1 MRSTSKRIAP
11 KGTLGSVGRAARI
24 PAIAGQHS
32 TARRKG
38 PRAPKGMKV
47 TQVGIDGKDID
58 VEVLYVRHRGIKAF
72 VDIVRH
78 ATPIQLVR
86 TEREGVSGRLVKDL
100 AAKMDISAARFYAI
114 LGVPKAT
121 LESKAAKGEVIS
133 GAGGQAA
140 LSMVRLLGQAEA
152 ILERSTS
159 PEAKGFD
166 VAKWLGSWIE
176 QPQPALGGRKPADF
190 LDTPT
195 GFEIVSKA
203 LGALESGS
211 YL

>member
-1 MRSTSKRIAP
+1 MGI
-11 KGTLGSVGRAARI
+11 
-24 PAIAGQHS
+24 
-32 TARRKG
+32 
-38 PRAPKGMKV
+38 KV
-47 TQVGIDGKDID
+47 TQLGPGGKDVE
-58 VEVLYVRHRGIKAF
+58 VEVLYVRHQGIKAF
-72 VDIVRH
+72 VDKVRH

-86 TEREGVSGRLVKDL
+86 TEREGVNGRLVKDL
-100 AAKMDISAARFYAI
+100 AAEMDIAAARFYSI

-121 LESKAAKGEVIS
+121 LESKVAKGEVIS

-195 GFEIVSKA
+195 GYEIVSKA